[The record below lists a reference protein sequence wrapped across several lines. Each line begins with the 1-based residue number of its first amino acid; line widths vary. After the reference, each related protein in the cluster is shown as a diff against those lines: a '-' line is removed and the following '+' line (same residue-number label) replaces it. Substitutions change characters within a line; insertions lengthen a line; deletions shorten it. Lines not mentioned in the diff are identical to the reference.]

1 MTREQPPVLLIVD
14 DEERILS
21 ALRRVLRKE
30 GYEILTAG
38 GAAEALET
46 LQARDVQGLLSDHK
60 MPGVGGLEL
69 LERVAAFRPH
79 CALLLITG
87 WPEEVDPDRVRELG
101 IRAVIPK
108 PWDDGDLKAMLRKA
122 LASGHAPG
130 QHADQNA

>member
-1 MTREQPPVLLIVD
+1 MSHEQPPVLLIVD

-38 GAAEALET
+38 SAGEALAT
-46 LQARDVQGLLSDHK
+46 LEAREVRVLLSDHK

-69 LERVAAFRPH
+69 LERAAAIRPT

-87 WPEEVDPDRVRELG
+87 WPEEVDPARVRELG

-108 PWDDGDLKAMLRKA
+108 PWDDAGLKATLRKA
-122 LASGHAPG
+122 LG
-130 QHADQNA
+130 